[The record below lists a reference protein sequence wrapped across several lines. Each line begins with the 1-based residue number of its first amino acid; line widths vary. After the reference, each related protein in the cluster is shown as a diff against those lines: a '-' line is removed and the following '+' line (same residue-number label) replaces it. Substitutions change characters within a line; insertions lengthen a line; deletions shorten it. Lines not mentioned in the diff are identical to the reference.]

1 MEQRVVGVDQTLA
14 EFESDR
20 LIIFIYRGFQAENRS
35 TFEATHKLWEVRL
48 ASSLALHQ

>member
-14 EFESDR
+14 EFDSER
-20 LIIFIYRGFQAENRS
+20 LFIFIYRGVETENRS
-35 TFEATHKLWEVRL
+35 SFEATHKLWEVRL